1 MKRLL
6 FISDRRTM
14 RRGVLLLALAAL
26 AVFLLAGCSKSGVSR
41 GAYPIDFF
49 TEMHYAQSY
58 KIQEPPSLS
67 APSVSVPSTVG
78 RGAGY
83 VLDLS
88 EPFASEVQYTL
99 AEAKGLE
106 NPVPRNAAILEM
118 GAGVFQ
124 TNCSVCHGASGT
136 GDGPMAERLQAA
148 GYGGT
153 PANLTAAGPTVNK
166 SDGEVYLI
174 VTSGF
179 AGAYGLPADSFVMP
193 PFEKLLTA
201 EERWALVHYIRSLQG
216 G

>member
-1 MKRLL
+1 M
-6 FISDRRTM
+6 F
-14 RRGVLLLALAAL
+14 LALATF

-78 RGAGY
+78 RGVGY

-88 EPFASEVQYTL
+88 VPFASEVQYTL
-99 AEAKGLE
+99 AEVQGLE
-106 NPVPRNAAILEM
+106 NPVPRDAAILEM
-118 GAGVFQ
+118 GAGAFQ
-124 TNCSVCHGASGT
+124 TNCAVCHGAEGL
-136 GDGPMAERLQAA
+136 GDGPMAERLQVA

-153 PANLTAAGPTVNK
+153 PANLTAGGPTVNK

-179 AGAYGLPADSFVMP
+179 AGTYGLPADSFVMP
-193 PFEKLLTA
+193 PFKKLLPA

-216 G
+216 R

>member
-1 MKRLL
+1 MRLP
-6 FISDRRTM
+6 FIPDRRPM
-14 RRGVLLLALAAL
+14 RRGVLFLALAAF

-67 APSVSVPSTVG
+67 APSGSVPSTVG
-78 RGAGY
+78 RGVGY

-99 AEAKGLE
+99 SEAQGLE
-106 NPVPRNAAILEM
+106 NPLPRDEAVLEM
-118 GAGVFQ
+118 GAGAFE
-124 TNCSVCHGASGT
+124 TNCAVCHGASGT
-136 GDGPMAERLQAA
+136 GDGPMAERLQVA

-153 PANLTAAGPTVNK
+153 PANLTAGGPTVNK

-174 VTSGF
+174 VTNGF
-179 AGAYGLPADSFVMP
+179 AGTYGLPENSFVMP
-193 PFEKLLTA
+193 PFKKLLTA
-201 EERWALVHYIRSLQG
+201 EERWALVHYIRSLQSQ
-216 G
+216 